1 MWKYRGQ
8 RRPPFAEEP
17 EAGQESVWDY
27 PRPPAIV
34 VDRRRVEVRFGNLII
49 ADSRQNYR
57 ILETASPPTFYVPP
71 HEVRVHLLEPYPG
84 ISNCEWKG
92 VRIFRKRS
100 AGVIRAPPRHSKRS
114 QVFSLSIRP
123 WWHALL
129 TASRCDRNR
138 VNSMA
143 GGSRAKSSGHS
154 RAVQTPGTGSRY
166 RRPLAKLFL
175 VNIRK
180 MLTWLARRRRP
191 LDERNH

>member
-1 MWKYRGQ
+1 VWKYRGQ

-34 VDRRRVEVRFGNLII
+34 VDRRRVEVRLGNLII

-92 VRIFRKRS
+92 VAGYWGLRDRS
-100 AGVIRAPPRHSKRS
+100 DFPQAIGWSYPSPTPPFEAIAGF
-114 QVFSLSIRP
+114 FSFYPALVACFIDGEPVRP
-123 WWHALL
+123 QPGEFYGGWITSEIVGPFKGSADTWH
-129 TASRCDRNR
+129 
-138 VNSMA
+138 
-143 GGSRAKSSGHS
+143 
-154 RAVQTPGTGSRY
+154 
-166 RRPLAKLFL
+166 
-175 VNIRK
+175 
-180 MLTWLARRRRP
+180 W
-191 LDERNH
+191 